1 MFLVF
6 KFGLSTVSQ
15 MSRIFCVRTF
25 FLDLTFFKKIIS
37 SIISFRPEFLS
48 SISYIL
54 LVMFGSVVF
63 CSLT

>member
-1 MFLVF
+1 
-6 KFGLSTVSQ
+6 
-15 MSRIFCVRTF
+15 
-25 FLDLTFFKKIIS
+25 LTFFKKIIS